1 MGTYTLQ
8 DFNTII
14 FNGFNFTLGEDI
26 IQKINELATQVG
38 SPTYIKTPVFQ
49 KKDRSAESV
58 ASSSSS
64 SNPKSKEATAEIINI

>member
-14 FNGFNFTLGEDI
+14 FNGFNFTLSDEI
-26 IQKINELATQVG
+26 VHKINELATQVG

-49 KKDRSAESV
+49 KRIEVPSL
-58 ASSSSS
+58 
-64 SNPKSKEATAEIINI
+64 P